1 MRNENYYVQ
10 EEDLVKQLQVW
21 KDSAPNIEDRI
32 IPEGLA

>member
-1 MRNENYYVQ
+1 MNENYYVQ
-10 EEDLVKQLQVW
+10 EEDLVKQLQEW